1 MIYTINSVIKK
12 KVDEG
17 KIPKELFWKLL
28 GYLRQDKWQEIMVSF
43 EDILNS
49 QSSIL
54 DALSFYP
61 AFDYD
66 KELKMLKNWALH
78 KNSSNS
84 EIKSILLE
92 LINSIRD

>member
-1 MIYTINSVIKK
+1 MIYTLNSVIKK

-49 QSSIL
+49 QDCVIDS
-54 DALSFYP
+54 LSFYP
-61 AFDYD
+61 AFNYD
-66 KELKMLKNWALH
+66 KELKMLKN
-78 KNSSNS
+78 
-84 EIKSILLE
+84 
-92 LINSIRD
+92 